1 METNVTISPEGEIP
15 LTLIQKEYL
24 KKKAGKRAKV
34 VVDEEKQRTSSQNNA
49 LHLFF
54 KLLSD
59 SLNDAGLPMQEML
72 RVDIDW
78 TPDNVKKYLW
88 GFFQKKIYGTTRTR
102 DLKKQEQID
111 KIHKT
116 LMRELGEKRQ
126 IEYIEFPNDLDKELA
141 PMVDDVPVW
150 HKKHGNK

>member
-1 METNVTISPEGEIP
+1 METHATISPTGEIP
-15 LTLIQKEYL
+15 LTLIQKEHL
-24 KKKAGKRAKV
+24 KKKAGKRVKI
-34 VVDEEKQRTSSQNNA
+34 VVDEEKQRTGQQNRA
-49 LHLFF
+49 LHVFF
-54 KLLSD
+54 QLLSD

-72 RVDIDW
+72 KVDIDW

-88 GFFQKKIYGTTRTR
+88 GFFQEKIYGISRTR

-126 IEYIEFPNDLDKELA
+126 IEYIEFPNDPDKELA
-141 PMVDDVPVW
+141 PMVDSVPVW
-150 HKKHGNK
+150 HKKV